1 MASAQAD
8 ATLFRK
14 SLLEFVG
21 RHGGT
26 VYFRAHELE
35 DKYLSIKLAS
45 PFLAEAKYWSE
56 QPMTVPWHSTGLL
69 TTSSALASTTSPS
82 ASTTTTTIIKLITT
96 TTTATTVPLDPTDR
110 NNLKIWFIIGL
121 AAIIGLGLVFG
132 GLIWMLLGDRAEEQL
147 EA

>member
-69 TTSSALASTTSPS
+69 TTSSALASRASSSTLTTSTITI
-82 ASTTTTTIIKLITT
+82 TTTTTTT
-96 TTTATTVPLDPTDR
+96 TTTSTTATTVPLDPTD
-110 NNLKIWFIIGL
+110 
-121 AAIIGLGLVFG
+121 
-132 GLIWMLLGDRAEEQL
+132 
-147 EA
+147 